1 MALNQSYPIYNGIA
15 PSWSDF
21 RITAKGSDSPLIEM
35 SDIKS
40 IDTGVTLEVGEVQG
54 ASGGKVIRTTTGS
67 SKHEAKWVLYHAG
80 YTSLMRALGPTM
92 VTRGDKRVWGTVF
105 LDIQGFWTPPNS
117 DELFEVRI
125 NGCRLLGRAINA
137 AFGTDATEVEMAL
150 HPSEIVDVI
159 DGIEYVVL

>member
-1 MALNQSYPIYNGIA
+1 MINQDFPLYNGIA
-15 PSWSDF
+15 PSWADF
-21 RITAKGSDSPLIEM
+21 KITAKGVDGPLIQM
-35 SDIKS
+35 KDIKS
-40 IDTGVTLEVGEVQG
+40 IDTGVTLEIGEVQG

-67 SKHEAKWVLYHAG
+67 AKNEAKWVLYHAG
-80 YTSLMRALGPTM
+80 FTDLLRKLGPTM
-92 VTRGDKRVWGTVF
+92 VTRGNKRVWGVTF

-125 NGCRLLGRAINA
+125 NGCRLLTRSLNA
-137 AFGTDATEVEMAL
+137 AVGIDAIEVEMGL